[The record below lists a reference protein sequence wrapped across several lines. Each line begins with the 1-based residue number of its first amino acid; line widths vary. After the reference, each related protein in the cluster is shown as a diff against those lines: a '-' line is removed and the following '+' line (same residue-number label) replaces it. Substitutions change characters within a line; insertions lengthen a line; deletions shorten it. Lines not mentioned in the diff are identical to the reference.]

1 MRRGRRCDGAAPARV
16 RQARRSGA
24 DAMQQENE
32 KLRELVELLQE
43 KLTDVDDGYA

>member
-1 MRRGRRCDGAAPARV
+1 
-16 RQARRSGA
+16 
-24 DAMQQENE
+24 MQQENE